1 MIKEIKKL
9 LESLFDDDDDELFN
23 DDNIGI
29 TNDLLEDDA
38 RKIREQLLKG
48 MVVSDDDLE
57 LVCQDAFK
65 YKVKDFSELVHI
77 IADIKQQLYKDK
89 VDAFNLNWLDI
100 SNVTM
105 LDQLFN
111 VGTFNRQYIFWD
123 VSDWDTSHVTSMVG
137 TFNGC
142 KDICDLSKWDTS
154 KVTSMVNMFY
164 ECSTFNGNISNW
176 DVSKVTRFDSMFYG
190 CSSFNQDISN
200 WDISSAENLSYMF
213 YNCIKFNQ
221 PIQKWNIT
229 KNMDISYLLYGC
241 TSFDQDLSLID
252 LRSFQT
258 GYFDLYDTGTKTQK
272 EHKSARVLDE
282 WDFLKLG
289 FDRST
294 EQFDV
299 GEFEY
304 GDGGDNNYY
313 PKIYTVNIDID
324 AINHLTDDD
333 YFMDLED
340 IITLE
345 GQDPD
350 TYQNEDLLTIDVL
363 TYSEFEL
370 LYDICSEV
378 SDDNVN
384 KGDGFPPMKILIKN
398 KVINDLYDI
407 KEIVDDTNIE
417 YYIKRELLSLD
428 IKYEEFNSYT
438 GWNINEF
445 KKFLLNINN
454 EINKIKKRW
463 QENCKI
469 K

>member
-23 DDNIGI
+23 DDNIGM

-65 YKVKDFSELVHI
+65 YKVKDFNELVHI

-164 ECSTFNGNISNW
+164 GCTTFNGNISNW

-221 PIQKWNIT
+221 PIQEWNIT

-304 GDGGDNNYY
+304 GDGGDNHYY

-378 SDDNVN
+378 SEDNVN

-398 KVINDLYDI
+398 KVVNDLYDI
-407 KEIVDDTNIE
+407 KEIVDNTNIE

-454 EINKIKKRW
+454 EINKIK
-463 QENCKI
+463 QN
-469 K
+469 

>member
-23 DDNIGI
+23 DDNIGM

-38 RKIREQLLKG
+38 KKIHEQLLKG

-142 KDICDLSKWDTS
+142 KDVCDLSKWDTS

-164 ECSTFNGNISNW
+164 DCTTFNCNISNW
-176 DVSKVTRFDSMFYG
+176 DVSKVTRFDSMFFG

-213 YNCIKFNQ
+213 YNCRKFNQ

-252 LRSFQT
+252 LRSFMN

-304 GDGGDNNYY
+304 GDGGDNHYY
-313 PKIYTVNIDID
+313 PKIYRVNIDID

-378 SDDNVN
+378 SEDNVN

-398 KVINDLYDI
+398 KVVNDLYDI
-407 KEIVDDTNIE
+407 KEIVDNTNIE

-454 EINKIKKRW
+454 EINKIK
-463 QENCKI
+463 QN
-469 K
+469 

>member
-294 EQFDV
+294 EQFYV

-398 KVINDLYDI
+398 KVVNDLYDI
-407 KEIVDDTNIE
+407 KEIVDNTNIE

-454 EINKIKKRW
+454 EINKIK
-463 QENCKI
+463 QN
-469 K
+469 

>member
-23 DDNIGI
+23 DDNIGM

-123 VSDWDTSHVTSMVG
+123 VSDWDTSHVTSMAG

-164 ECSTFNGNISNW
+164 GCSTFNGNISNW
-176 DVSKVTRFDSMFYG
+176 DVSKVTRFDSMFFG

-304 GDGGDNNYY
+304 GDGGDNHYY

-378 SDDNVN
+378 SDDNVK

-398 KVINDLYDI
+398 KVVNDLYDI
-407 KEIVDDTNIE
+407 KEIVDNTNIE

-454 EINKIKKRW
+454 EINKIK
-463 QENCKI
+463 QN
-469 K
+469 

>member
-29 TNDLLEDDA
+29 TNDLLEDDV
-38 RKIREQLLKG
+38 RKIHEQLLKG

-57 LVCQDAFK
+57 LVCQDTFK

-164 ECSTFNGNISNW
+164 GCSTFNGNISNW

-213 YNCIKFNQ
+213 YNCRKFNQ

-454 EINKIKKRW
+454 EINKIK
-463 QENCKI
+463 QN
-469 K
+469 

>member
-23 DDNIGI
+23 DDNIGM

-48 MVVSDDDLE
+48 IVVSDDDLE

-164 ECSTFNGNISNW
+164 GCSTFNGNISNW
-176 DVSKVTRFDSMFYG
+176 NVSKVTRFDSMFYG

-252 LRSFQT
+252 LRPFIN

-304 GDGGDNNYY
+304 GDGGDNHYY
-313 PKIYTVNIDID
+313 PKIYRVNIDID
-324 AINHLTDDD
+324 AINQLTDDD

-407 KEIVDDTNIE
+407 KEIVDNTNIE

-454 EINKIKKRW
+454 EINKIK
-463 QENCKI
+463 QN
-469 K
+469 

>member
-23 DDNIGI
+23 DDNIGM
-29 TNDLLEDDA
+29 TNDLLKDDVM
-38 RKIREQLLKG
+38 KIHEQLLKG

-123 VSDWDTSHVTSMVG
+123 VSDWDTSHVTSMAG

-164 ECSTFNGNISNW
+164 ECSTFNSNISNW
-176 DVSKVTRFDSMFYG
+176 NVSKVTRFDSMFYG

-213 YNCIKFNQ
+213 YNCRKFNQ

-324 AINHLTDDD
+324 AINQLTDDD

-398 KVINDLYDI
+398 KVVNDLYDI
-407 KEIVDDTNIE
+407 KEIVDNTNIE

-454 EINKIKKRW
+454 EINKIK
-463 QENCKI
+463 QN
-469 K
+469 

>member
-23 DDNIGI
+23 DDNIGM

-89 VDAFNLNWLDI
+89 VEAFNLNWLDI

-164 ECSTFNGNISNW
+164 GCTTFNGNISNW

-313 PKIYTVNIDID
+313 PKIYRVNIDID
-324 AINHLTDDD
+324 AINQLTDDD

-378 SDDNVN
+378 SDDNVK

-398 KVINDLYDI
+398 KVVNDLYDI
-407 KEIVDDTNIE
+407 KEIVDNTNIE

-445 KKFLLNINN
+445 KEFLLNINN
-454 EINKIKKRW
+454 EINKIK
-463 QENCKI
+463 QN
-469 K
+469 

>member
-23 DDNIGI
+23 DDNIGM

-164 ECSTFNGNISNW
+164 GCSTFNGNISNW
-176 DVSKVTRFDSMFYG
+176 NVSKVTRFDSMFFG

-213 YNCIKFNQ
+213 YNCRKFNQ

-407 KEIVDDTNIE
+407 KEIVDNTNIE

-445 KKFLLNINN
+445 KEFLLNINN
-454 EINKIKKRW
+454 EINKIK
-463 QENCKI
+463 QN
-469 K
+469 

>member
-9 LESLFDDDDDELFN
+9 LESLFDDDDAELFN
-23 DDNIGI
+23 DDNIGM

-164 ECSTFNGNISNW
+164 GCSTFNGNISNW
-176 DVSKVTRFDSMFYG
+176 NVSKVTRFDSMFYG

-304 GDGGDNNYY
+304 GDGGDNHYY

-324 AINHLTDDD
+324 AINQLTNDD

-407 KEIVDDTNIE
+407 KEIVDNTNIE

-454 EINKIKKRW
+454 EINKIK
-463 QENCKI
+463 QN
-469 K
+469 

>member
-23 DDNIGI
+23 DDNIGM

-123 VSDWDTSHVTSMVG
+123 VSDWDTSHVTSMAG

-176 DVSKVTRFDSMFYG
+176 NVSKVTRFDSMFYG

-213 YNCIKFNQ
+213 YNCRKFNQ

-313 PKIYTVNIDID
+313 PKIYRVNIDID
-324 AINHLTDDD
+324 AINQLTDDD

-378 SDDNVN
+378 SEDNVN

-454 EINKIKKRW
+454 EINKIK
-463 QENCKI
+463 QN
-469 K
+469 

>member
-29 TNDLLEDDA
+29 TNDLLEDDV
-38 RKIREQLLKG
+38 RKIHEQLLRG

-111 VGTFNRQYIFWD
+111 VGTFNRQYIFWN
-123 VSDWDTSHVTSMVG
+123 VSDWDTSHVTSMAG

-176 DVSKVTRFDSMFYG
+176 DVSKVKRFDSMFYG

-252 LRSFQT
+252 LRSFMN

-398 KVINDLYDI
+398 KVVNDLYDI
-407 KEIVDDTNIE
+407 KEIVDNTNIE

-454 EINKIKKRW
+454 EINKIK
-463 QENCKI
+463 QN
-469 K
+469 

>member
-23 DDNIGI
+23 DDNIGM

-48 MVVSDDDLE
+48 IVVSDDDLE

-65 YKVKDFSELVHI
+65 YKVKDFNELTNI

-100 SNVTM
+100 SNVTK
-105 LDQLFN
+105 LNQLFN
-111 VGTFNRQYIFWD
+111 VGIFNRQYIFWD

-142 KDICDLSKWDTS
+142 KNICDLSKWDTS
-154 KVTSMVNMFY
+154 KVTSMVKMFY
-164 ECSTFNGNISNW
+164 DCTTFNCNISNW

-213 YNCIKFNQ
+213 YNCRNFNQ

-304 GDGGDNNYY
+304 GDGGDNHYY
-313 PKIYTVNIDID
+313 PKIYRVNIDID
-324 AINHLTDDD
+324 AINQLTDDD

-378 SDDNVN
+378 SDDNVK

-398 KVINDLYDI
+398 KVVNDLYDI
-407 KEIVDDTNIE
+407 KEIVDNTNIE

-454 EINKIKKRW
+454 EINKIK
-463 QENCKI
+463 QN
-469 K
+469 

>member
-23 DDNIGI
+23 DDNISM

-38 RKIREQLLKG
+38 KKIHEQLLKG

-164 ECSTFNGNISNW
+164 DCSTFNGNISNW

-213 YNCIKFNQ
+213 YNCRKFNQ

-252 LRSFQT
+252 LRSFMN

-384 KGDGFPPMKILIKN
+384 KGEGFPPMKILIKN

-407 KEIVDDTNIE
+407 KEIVDNTNIE

-454 EINKIKKRW
+454 EINKIK
-463 QENCKI
+463 QN
-469 K
+469 

>member
-213 YNCIKFNQ
+213 YNCRKFNQ

-229 KNMDISYLLYGC
+229 KNIDISYLLYGC

-398 KVINDLYDI
+398 KVVNDLYDI
-407 KEIVDDTNIE
+407 KEIVDNTNIE

-454 EINKIKKRW
+454 EINKIK
-463 QENCKI
+463 QN
-469 K
+469 

>member
-23 DDNIGI
+23 DDNIGM

-164 ECSTFNGNISNW
+164 GCSTFNGNISNW
-176 DVSKVTRFDSMFYG
+176 NVSKVTRFDSMFYG

-213 YNCIKFNQ
+213 YNCRKFNQ

-304 GDGGDNNYY
+304 GDGGDNHYF
-313 PKIYTVNIDID
+313 PKIYRVNIDID
-324 AINHLTDDD
+324 AINQLTDDD

-398 KVINDLYDI
+398 KVVNDLYDI
-407 KEIVDDTNIE
+407 KEIVDNTNIE

-454 EINKIKKRW
+454 EINKIK
-463 QENCKI
+463 QN
-469 K
+469 

>member
-9 LESLFDDDDDELFN
+9 LESLFDDDDAELFN
-23 DDNIGI
+23 DDNIGM
-29 TNDLLEDDA
+29 TKDLLEDDA

-48 MVVSDDDLE
+48 IVVSDDDLE

-65 YKVKDFSELVHI
+65 YKVKDFNELTHI

-100 SNVTM
+100 SNVTK

-111 VGTFNRQYIFWD
+111 VGTFNRQHIFWD

-137 TFNGC
+137 TFKEC

-164 ECSTFNGNISNW
+164 GCSTFNGNISNW
-176 DVSKVTRFDSMFYG
+176 NVSKVTRFDSMFFG

-200 WDISSAENLSYMF
+200 WDISSAKNLSYMF
-213 YNCIKFNQ
+213 YNCRKFNQ

-241 TSFDQDLSLID
+241 ISFDQDLSLID
-252 LRSFQT
+252 LRPFIN

-304 GDGGDNNYY
+304 GDGGDNHYF
-313 PKIYTVNIDID
+313 PKIYRVNIDID
-324 AINHLTDDD
+324 AINQLTDDD
-333 YFMDLED
+333 YFMELED

-378 SDDNVN
+378 SNDNVK

-398 KVINDLYDI
+398 KVVNDLYDI

-454 EINKIKKRW
+454 EINKIK
-463 QENCKI
+463 QN
-469 K
+469 